1 MKRTAALVTV
11 ALAGTVALSACSSS
25 HRAATQNGH
34 TVVLNVSRGQNDS
47 SQPKNRVILLGRS
60 IGGISLRE
68 PRSTVEKVFGPGKSR
83 SRGVV
88 SYFGGR
94 LLVDYWFHDGLT
106 TEVQYLKTTWGGFH
120 TRSGVHMGTSR
131 KDLRLPGMSCMSG
144 ICGRPEEN
152 FADAPGTSFGMRD
165 GKVAWIA
172 VGFS

>member
-11 ALAGTVALSACSSS
+11 ALAGSVALSACSSS
-25 HRAATQNGH
+25 HHAAKQNGH
-34 TVVLNVSRGQNDS
+34 TVVLNVSRGQNGS
-47 SQPKNRVILLGRS
+47 PQPKNRLILLGRS

-68 PRSTVEKVFGPGKSR
+68 PRRMVEKVFGPGKSR
-83 SRGVV
+83 SRGLV

-106 TEVQYLKTTWGGFH
+106 TRVEYLKTTWGGFH
-120 TRSGVHMGTSR
+120 THSGVHVGTSR
-131 KDLRLPGMSCMSG
+131 KDLRLPGMSCMNR
-144 ICGRPEEN
+144 ICGRPEGN
-152 FADAPGTSFGMRD
+152 YADAPGTGFGIRD